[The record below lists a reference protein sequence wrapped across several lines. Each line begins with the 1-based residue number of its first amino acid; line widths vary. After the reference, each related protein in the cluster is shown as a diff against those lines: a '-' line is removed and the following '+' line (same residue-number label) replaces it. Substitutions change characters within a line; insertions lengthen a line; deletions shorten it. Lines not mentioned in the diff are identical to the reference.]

1 MIDFHILYQPK
12 KKEEEVL
19 VSEKKRQ
26 PIYLIKNMIME
37 TLINDHIE
45 ERINIPCCQV
55 YNCFSKKQSK
65 KKNNRTRTNRYAGE

>member
-1 MIDFHILYQPK
+1 
-12 KKEEEVL
+12 
-19 VSEKKRQ
+19 
-26 PIYLIKNMIME
+26 MIME

-65 KKNNRTRTNRYAGE
+65 KKTTEPALIDTRVSNRWNKTDRSAY